1 MMQICDRGVRRRGIS
16 ARTLGFVTVA
26 VACAMGAGVAGA
38 QVSHNTGVAVG
49 AKMVPNPE
57 AKGYE
62 TLHLKIAV
70 HGLQPNDQY
79 YDIVTDLRNMLP
91 RARIFYVESQR
102 AVSVYGTAEQLALAK
117 RILADV
123 DRREKSYKV
132 TYTLTETGGGQ
143 AAKTRNISMLVAS
156 GGAVEVKQGERVPIA
171 TGSVDSGTKT
181 DTQLQYLDL
190 GLMIRAKLSG
200 GPGHLALN
208 SRVEESRVAKE
219 AMIAGI
225 QEPVIEQTTLTG
237 TLTLVEGKAES
248 LGKLDIPANGS
259 VGARHITVAV
269 TVEPEG

>member
-1 MMQICDRGVRRRGIS
+1 MMQTCDEGVRRRGVS
-16 ARTLGFVTVA
+16 ARVVGFVTVM
-26 VACAMGAGVAGA
+26 VACAMGPGMAGA
-38 QVSHNTGVAVG
+38 QVSHDTGVAVKSMSTIKADRHG
-49 AKMVPNPE
+49 PRS
-57 AKGYE
+57 YE
-62 TLHLKIAV
+62 TLYLNSATSR
-70 HGLQPNDQY
+70 GDA
-79 YDIVTDLRNMLP
+79 YDIVADLRNLLP
-91 RARIFYVESQR
+91 WAKVFYVPRQKAISLY
-102 AVSVYGTAEQLALAK
+102 ASAEDQALAK

-123 DRREKSYKV
+123 DRPVKSYKV

-143 AAKTRNISMLVAS
+143 AAKMRHVSMLVAS
-156 GGAVEVKQGERVPIA
+156 GGSADVKQGERVPIA
-171 TGSVDSGTKT
+171 TGSAGSGDKA
-181 DTQLQYLDL
+181 DTQFQYIDL
-190 GLMIRAKLSG
+190 GLAIHAKLSG

-269 TVEPEG
+269 TVEPAG